1 MHVDLGCRPFWTC
14 PRALCSTQEARSSA
28 RGASPAPA
36 SPKDHSCHLCAGQA
50 PHRVGRALG
59 RQRLGAAATGSGLA
73 LPTRPP
79 CGADSGIWD
88 GTQTCRTFGRFE
100 FPCVSVTHR
109 PQTLLR
115 LTISWVRKAGSAGGS
130 VPCGVDGGRWLGAS
144 VVSPGPWGAPPPL
157 RAVSGSLPV
166 PTAWWSLSRGISGHR
181 QVDRSG
187 QASGGSRQRPAAPL
201 PSRPVIGSALADL

>member
-130 VPCGVDGGRWLGAS
+130 VPCGVAGWGLLWAARGLGGPLPLSVRSRDLSLCPPHGGACRVASQGTDRWTGADR
-144 VVSPGPWGAPPPL
+144 PP
-157 RAVSGSLPV
+157 
-166 PTAWWSLSRGISGHR
+166 
-181 QVDRSG
+181 
-187 QASGGSRQRPAAPL
+187 APL